1 MDVET
6 NLKLAETNL
15 NDDKGEQ
22 EIQHSVAQ
30 DISVYLPRESKKPEL
45 NIISADQNTTSPTQ
59 GTSSTTK
66 TSETSGQHNTI
77 AVGWYR
83 LEVCIGSDWTFII

>member
-1 MDVET
+1 LDVET

-15 NDDKGEQ
+15 KIETEYIDDKGEQ

-77 AVGWYR
+77 AVG
-83 LEVCIGSDWTFII
+83 GSD